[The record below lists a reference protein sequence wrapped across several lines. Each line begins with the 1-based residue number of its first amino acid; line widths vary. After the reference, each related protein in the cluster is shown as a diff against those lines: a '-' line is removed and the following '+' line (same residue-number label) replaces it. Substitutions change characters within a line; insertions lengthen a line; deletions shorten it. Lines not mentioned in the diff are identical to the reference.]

1 MILSQSDCIDFIKKT
16 ESIINNG
23 YFHYFESTS
32 VYSDFGTQI
41 PNIKSLCLI
50 GFNGSE
56 KVKNAHQTIAPIGV
70 RLLSDYLGITS
81 QQSYLML
88 KYYNYNAKRF
98 DLKSLDEIKEQ
109 NILIINNDKIEVANF
124 LPNKSINNNGNS
136 NKAHNRNKRI

>member
-1 MILSQSDCIDFIKKT
+1 MMVLSQSDCIDFIKKT
-16 ESIINNG
+16 ESIINKG

-41 PNIKSLCLI
+41 PKIKSLCLI
-50 GFNGSE
+50 GYNGSE
-56 KVKNAHQTIAPIGV
+56 DVNNAHQTIAPIGV

-88 KYYNYNAKRF
+88 KCYDDNAKRL
-98 DLKSLDEIKEQ
+98 DLKCLNGIKNQ

-124 LPNKSINNNGNS
+124 QSELIKILE
-136 NKAHNRNKRI
+136 

>member
-1 MILSQSDCIDFIKKT
+1 MMVLSQNDCIDFIKKS

-23 YFHYFESTS
+23 YCFYFESTS
-32 VYSDFGTQI
+32 IFSDFCTQV

-50 GFNGSE
+50 GYNGSK

-70 RLLSDYLGITS
+70 DLLSKYLDITH

-88 KYYNYNAKRF
+88 KYYDDNAKRF
-98 DLKSLDEIKEQ
+98 ELKSLNEIKNQ

-124 LPNKSINNNGNS
+124 C
-136 NKAHNRNKRI
+136 